1 MWTALCDS
9 RRGEYMKIKLHSK
22 KKEQSINEQGCVKL
36 DEEAKGM
43 VIALMVQTGC
53 SARYIVSEIIKQ
65 AVNGGLLEMEE

>member
-1 MWTALCDS
+1 MWVAVLH
-9 RRGEYMKIKLHSK
+9 GEIGENMKIKLHSK

>member
-1 MWTALCDS
+1 M
-9 RRGEYMKIKLHSK
+9 
-22 KKEQSINEQGCVKL
+22 KL